1 MADELAALVV
11 VDMQIYQVRRSVIT
25 EMQSG
30 EGGAPYYLSQVE
42 KVVEPNI
49 LKLLAVFR
57 QRGAPVAFT
66 RLAAQ
71 RDDASDLPPTLR
83 DQNRAAIERF
93 GTPLIPHKE
102 SPESELVSSMN
113 PGSDELVLLKSTSG
127 SFIRS
132 PLEGWLRSRGAS
144 RVVLAGVFTN
154 LCVESTARTAFDLG
168 FRVDVVE
175 DACAALSPEL
185 HASALVSLGLIYA
198 RITRTEE
205 VVAMLRT

>member
-1 MADELAALVV
+1 MAEELAALVV
-11 VDMQIYQVRRSVIT
+11 VDMHQVRRSVIT
-25 EMQSG
+25 EMHSG
-30 EGGAPYYLSQVE
+30 EGPPPYYLSQVE

-49 LKLLAVFR
+49 LKLLAAFR

-71 RDDASDLPPTLR
+71 RADASDLPPALR
-83 DQNRAAIERF
+83 DQNRAAIDRF
-93 GTPLIPHKE
+93 GTPLIPHHE
-102 SPESELVSSMN
+102 SPESELVSTMDPN
-113 PGSDELVLLKSTSG
+113 PDELVLLKSTSG
-127 SFIRS
+127 SFVHT
-132 PLEGWLRSRGAS
+132 PLEEWLRSRGAS

-154 LCVESTARTAFDLG
+154 LCVDSTARTAFDLG

-185 HASALVSLGLIYA
+185 HANALASLGLIYA

-205 VVAMLRT
+205 VVATLRT